1 MKPKM
6 KKFKELREKKLKGKP
21 GGETVYKK
29 KINGIS
35 LVVTKEDGM
44 FCTYV
49 DGDKLDEYPTLN
61 TARKAW
67 QEFIKAAQGK

>member
-1 MKPKM
+1 
-6 KKFKELREKKLKGKP
+6 
-21 GGETVYKK
+21 
-29 KINGIS
+29 
-35 LVVTKEDGM
+35 M

-61 TARKAW
+61 TARKAG